1 MMRAGSTP
9 GERTNPLRV
18 TRRMAGGCTAGAWFF
33 LCHAQAAPAFT
44 LAMADFIRAGGYP
57 IWIVIALTVPT
68 LILAIRFVVAVDAR
82 KLAMLRALSWAQVF
96 AVTSGVAA
104 NVLAV
109 LWNVGRDEDAL
120 KDPLPYL
127 LVGLG
132 EALTPAVL
140 GLSAL
145 TVTWILITFGL
156 RRSPRSELE
165 A

>member
-1 MMRAGSTP
+1 M
-9 GERTNPLRV
+9 V
-18 TRRMAGGCTAGAWFF
+18 
-33 LCHAQAAPAFT
+33 H
-44 LAMADFIRAGGYP
+44 FIRAGGYP
-57 IWIVIALTVPT
+57 IWIVIALAVPT
-68 LILAIRFVVAVDAR
+68 LILAVRFAVAVDGR
-82 KLAMLRALSWAQVF
+82 RLAMLRALSWAQVF

-109 LWNVGRDEDAL
+109 MWTIGRDDDAL

-127 LVGLG
+127 FIGLG

-140 GLSAL
+140 GLSVL

-156 RRSPRSELE
+156 RRSPKSELE